1 MIWRAASGI
10 CVVFEVGFIATHAPW
25 AWRFL
30 RVHRELFNLKLL
42 TFVACGHLI
51 NAIAQLF
58 NALGMTEGRLS
69 IFIFGLLWLLFHG
82 AFQFGR
88 ILFVQPPA
96 GGARSQEPD
105 SK

>member
-1 MIWRAASGI
+1 
-10 CVVFEVGFIATHAPW
+10 
-25 AWRFL
+25 
-30 RVHRELFNLKLL
+30 LL
-42 TFVACGHLI
+42 AFVACGHLI
-51 NAIAQLF
+51 NAFAQLL

-69 IFIFGLLWLLFHG
+69 VFIFGLLWLLFHG

-96 GGARSQEPD
+96 GGALSREPD